1 MERKTEETSK
11 EIEEAQAVAV
21 AVAAVVGQ
29 DSSEVEDKII
39 GVMMTFLVAE
49 QVKWI
54 LLFCW
59 SSWEIFKI

>member
-1 MERKTEETSK
+1 MWLMERKTEETSK

-29 DSSEVEDKII
+29 DNSEVEDKII

-49 QVKWI
+49 QVK
-54 LLFCW
+54 
-59 SSWEIFKI
+59 